1 MSETNTTIH
10 SISYNGEQIAQINIE
25 TDEVLDP
32 IMYNTSTIKDYFD
45 GIIEGGDIDEITD
58 PTIIMVILNEDGT
71 KRLGLSAWSRFH
83 FPQLTNEKYNID
95 KFEKLYFKCNNNVG
109 WAHASNQAD
118 IDLGLLMSLRIQF
131 PPMSEGFVR
140 WGDLHNYLM
149 YSNQEKEYSKDGQ
162 THEYYIIPV
171 KQNQSLPGVVSYS
184 FYIHQKVFERNPAYL
199 AYAKSLGIYDE
210 QWNVSASHCQAEN
223 NYLYAPIMNDDIV
236 MTDHEV
242 FPVLSEEFVRYV
254 NTNPPEPSESLL
266 TPSEA
271 DDIIDALNSD
281 DDDEDSGNVVRNL
294 ANVFDEAED
303 DDESVDRDEL
313 DIINIYPNDN
323 SELTEVVELY
333 CNDIDTAVNIYGN
346 PDDWNIVMHNF
357 ERREFDFGDY
367 EDDEDDEDDDED
379 EETTYS
385 EDEREYDRGSN
396 DEERGPPLTM
406 ADLASAETEEAPRTP
421 DTQQL
426 LRTPTTPVR
435 EPRES
440 SERRLM
446 TIGDFEAMILK
457 NREDWLEGE
466 AINLAQETF
475 KHHRENIT
483 IVLNNREELNKAFLV
498 TRDMINQANE
508 DKDQI
513 DDNDMDEEIHPYFIG
528 NTPYK
533 FDWDV
538 SGVEDFSKLGKDF
551 FDTSVLASESIPF
564 TDGQYWPKNLENWDM
579 SSAVDLS
586 EMFKNCTNFQ
596 FISLKN
602 WGDKLGNVRDASS
615 MFEGCSEYND
625 DLSSWNVSSFTMI
638 DNMFKDC
645 FTFEGDLS
653 SWSMPN
659 LISCSE
665 FIREDYPRERH
676 ALSLRQAQ
684 EVCMEQSVQNAGGIR
699 AGSRIQSEQYCQKGG
714 ALDRKIK
721 HLENYVMSKGLYYL
735 PSHIIN
741 DAKKIH

>member
-10 SISYNGEQIAQINIE
+10 SISYKGEQIDEINIE
-25 TDEVLDP
+25 TEEILDP
-32 IMYNTSTIKDYFD
+32 IMYTTSTIKDYID
-45 GIIEGGDIDEITD
+45 SVIDGGDIDEITD
-58 PTIIMVILNEDGT
+58 PTIILVILNDDGS
-71 KRLGLSAWSRFH
+71 KRLGLSTWSRFR
-83 FPQLTNEKYNID
+83 FPQLTNEKYNTD
-95 KFEKLYFKCNNNVG
+95 KFEKLYFKCNSNVG
-109 WAHASNQAD
+109 WARASNQAD
-118 IDLGLLMSLRIQF
+118 TDLGLLMSLRIQF
-131 PPMSEGFVR
+131 PPMSEGFVK

-149 YSNQEKEYSKDGQ
+149 YSNSEKSYFKDGQ
-162 THEYYIIPV
+162 THEYYIVPV
-171 KQNQSLPGVVSYS
+171 KQNQSIPGVVSYS

-199 AYAKSLGIYDE
+199 DHAKHLGIYDE
-210 QWNVSASHCQAEN
+210 EWNVGASHCQSEN

-236 MTDHEV
+236 MTDASI
-242 FPVLSEEFVRYV
+242 FPILSEEFTRYI
-254 NTNPPEPSESLL
+254 NTNPIILQSESGL
-266 TPSEA
+266 TQSEA
-271 DDIIDALNSD
+271 DDILEALNSD
-281 DDDEDSGNVVRNL
+281 DDDQDSVNIVRNL
-294 ANVFDEAED
+294 ATVFDEAED
-303 DDESVDRDEL
+303 DDEESVDREEF
-313 DIINIYPNDN
+313 DIINIYTDDN

-346 PDDWNIVMHNF
+346 PDDWNIVMHNY
-357 ERREFDFGDY
+357 ERREFDFDDY
-367 EDDEDDEDDDED
+367 EDDDEEEDDEDDE
-379 EETTYS
+379 TTFS
-385 EDEREYDRGSN
+385 EDEREYDRGGN

-421 DTQQL
+421 DTQPV
-426 LRTPTTPVR
+426 LRTPTAPVR

-475 KHHRENIT
+475 KHHRDNIT

-498 TRDMINQANE
+498 TRDMINQASEDNE
-508 DKDQI
+508 QI
-513 DDNDMDEEIHPYFIG
+513 YEGDMDEEIHPYYIG

-551 FDTSVLASESIPF
+551 FDTSLLASESIPF
-564 TDGQYWPKNLENWDM
+564 TDGQYWTKNLENWDM

-615 MFEGCSEYND
+615 MFEGCSEYDD

-645 FTFEGDLS
+645 FAFEGDLS
-653 SWSMPN
+653 RWLMPN
-659 LISCSE
+659 LISCSG
-665 FIREDYPRERH
+665 FIRENFPQER
-676 ALSLRQAQ
+676 LPG
-684 EVCMEQSVQNAGGIR
+684 EIFDKGCMEHSVQNAGGIR
-699 AGSRIQSEQYCQKGG
+699 AGSRIPPEQYCQQGG
-714 ALDRKIK
+714 AIDRKIK

-735 PSHIIN
+735 PAHIID
-741 DAKKIH
+741 DARNFH